1 MKKLTYILIIFTF
14 ILSCGVTFSY
24 LPLKVDARD
33 DLKDNDKKV
42 TLNILT
48 YNKDIYNLVQL
59 LVNDK
64 HNIKYIVDDNFS
76 LDRIDLEKD
85 FKNDILEADLFIYN
99 GFENSNLIKDINNL
113 IDISK
118 TNSINISRG
127 SYQLTNNYNVDYK
140 ENLNYLLGVNE
151 YKIALYNIKTAIQEK
166 DFSNRNYYEERYNE
180 ISSEIDKFII
190 KSKEELKKYDNY
202 VILTDSD
209 VFDYLFRDLNLK
221 VIKIKEI
228 DNRKEIKE
236 KNIIFIYNNLNTLK
250 EIQDRYDVKCNYV
263 GLNYSNKYNTLL
275 ENINLIVDGIKSSNN
290 S

>member
-1 MKKLTYILIIFTF
+1 MKKLTYILIIFTS

-33 DLKDNDKKV
+33 DLTESDKKV

-48 YNKDIYNLVQL
+48 YNKDIYDLVEL

-64 HNIKYIVDDNFS
+64 HNIKYIVADNFS
-76 LDRIDLEKD
+76 VDGIDLEKD
-85 FKNDILEADLFIYN
+85 FKNDILEANLFIYN

-113 IDISK
+113 IDVSK

-127 SYQLTNNYNVDYK
+127 SHQLTNSYNVDYK
-140 ENLNYLLGVNE
+140 KNLNYLLGVHE

-180 ISSEIDKFII
+180 ISLEIDQFII
-190 KSKEELKKYDNY
+190 KAKEEVKKYDDY
-202 VILTDSD
+202 TILTDSD
-209 VFDYLFRDLNLK
+209 VFDYLLRDLNLK
-221 VIKIKEI
+221 VIKIEEI
-228 DNRKEIKE
+228 DNSKDIKG

-250 EIQDRYDVKCNYV
+250 EIQDKYDIKCNYV
-263 GLNYSNKYNTLL
+263 GLNYSNEYNTMLD
-275 ENINLIVDGIKSSNN
+275 NINLIVDGIKSSNN

>member
-48 YNKDIYNLVQL
+48 YNKDIYDLVQL